1 MIHIVLF
8 KDRPIG
14 ILYFTKRLSANP
26 CYDTPKERYNKS
38 KMNGP
43 TVHERR
49 KRTEEAAHT
58 SCYLERVY
66 QRATGQCKNLGRSH
80 TIMSPKK
87 TYHRIYNPAAHGS
100 GRGWYA
106 GGYSLR

>member
-1 MIHIVLF
+1 M
-8 KDRPIG
+8 G

-49 KRTEEAAHT
+49 KRIEEAAHT

-87 TYHRIYNPAAHGS
+87 LITESTTQLHTGAVE
-100 GRGWYA
+100 A
-106 GGYSLR
+106 GMLEVIAYIKNYSPRVL